1 MDKGLLIFIAIGVI
15 AIYFI
20 TSFVDTIQDDERYQ
34 NSGYSENSK
43 DKDTQ
48 YQSTNSIGDIVLDV
62 SSADAKTQIIVWNRS
77 DIKREFLTNFPNFS
91 NMRAFIEDKVVGD
104 ILQQKL
110 REAIDTVEDKFVSGE
125 IKVDEAKRKFTL

>member
-1 MDKGLLIFIAIGVI
+1 LDKGLLIFIAIGVI